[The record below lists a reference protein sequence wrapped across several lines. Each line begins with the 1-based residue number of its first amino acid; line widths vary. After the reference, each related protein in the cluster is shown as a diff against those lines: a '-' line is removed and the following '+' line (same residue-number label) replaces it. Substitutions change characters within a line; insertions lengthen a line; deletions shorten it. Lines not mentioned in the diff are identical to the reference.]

1 LLSQLIPFNS
11 NIPLSKTPDADALNF
26 IHIFDK
32 TEYKNYNEFNE
43 ACTKCGIVD
52 QNYDITQRFEHIP
65 IKSDNPSTVELM
77 KFIHSIHIESIAA
90 CID

>member
-1 LLSQLIPFNS
+1 MLSQLIPFNS
-11 NIPLSKTPDADALNF
+11 NTPLSKTPDADALNF

-43 ACTKCGIVD
+43 ACAKCGIVD
-52 QNYDITQRFEHIP
+52 KNYDITQRFEHIP